1 MKYFLMV
8 AIIIITLCG
17 CKPID
22 ITDPTPVWYRMTLES
37 STEEFA
43 LGDIG
48 VESAI
53 STLEAHNVDFTK
65 PIIVKQAIFAIERE
79 YMTSGDILT
88 PYILYIGD
96 IMADTVAVDTSPDA
110 STTSRGYYDLNKGC
124 KDPYWRV
131 RSTHNVRV
139 RVDMLIYAFK
149 E

>member
-8 AIIIITLCG
+8 AIIILTLCG

-37 STEEFA
+37 STTEFA

-48 VESAI
+48 LESAI
-53 STLEAHNVDFTK
+53 SLLEAENVDFSQ
-65 PIIVKQAIFAIERE
+65 PIIVKQAIFAIERQDLAD
-79 YMTSGDILT
+79 TT
-88 PYILYIGD
+88 PYFLYIGD
-96 IMADTVAVDTSPDA
+96 IMADTVAVADEI
-110 STTSRGYYDLNKGC
+110 TTNRGYYDLNKGC

-139 RVDMLIYAFK
+139 RVDMLIYAFRD
-149 E
+149 